1 MMKYFR
7 AALLALSIAPAVL
20 GEECKSEKQETKL
33 QFFGSELIQN
43 DLHKPD
49 GAMVYANVG
58 IFENDQID
66 LEITAMDEL
75 NPDWPYSEIEKSWVK
90 RNKPVPNNNGL
101 YGSFGQINLQTI
113 KGHPTSGQGNF
124 KFCLKSNTTGEL
136 ITLPSFSF
144 SIYDLDKRGNGRVNE
159 ERLIVDM
166 NKRGYKSFSVY
177 PNMEASE
184 AAISCED
191 PSESFP
197 CATSRTVFRS
207 TRPGVGRDNPSNPDK
222 MTQKQ
227 LRRSV
232 SLSFEDT
239 SCFELTYDHFCPYDQ
254 DDYTGSVTNGCKVY
268 GGGNFLFAGYSE
280 TISKNSECI
289 ALPTTTDS
297 PTAAPTEGVD
307 RSPKVDEG
315 CPEDIKLVK
324 TFGETSMDLSGA
336 VQIVEQ
342 NKETVTVK
350 LTNTWTDSSSDINQI
365 STQYYETDLVRHCH
379 NNSTVR
385 GGETYNEITIQCAAS
400 APFAMLKVCVSD
412 DEAVMPGDNAAI
424 PRCCQKETSD
434 PTVCYELKI
443 NCETQCVQA
452 DERVRALRGTAK

>member
-1 MMKYFR
+1 
-7 AALLALSIAPAVL
+7 
-20 GEECKSEKQETKL
+20 
-33 QFFGSELIQN
+33 
-43 DLHKPD
+43 
-49 GAMVYANVG
+49 
-58 IFENDQID
+58 
-66 LEITAMDEL
+66 MDEL
-75 NPDWPYSEIEKSWVK
+75 NPDWPYNSIEKIWVNRK
-90 RNKPVPNNNGL
+90 RPVKNGL
-101 YGSFGQINLQTI
+101 FGSFGQINLQTV
-113 KGHPTSGQGNF
+113 KEHPTSGQGNF

-144 SIYDLDKRGNGRVNE
+144 SIYDLDKRGNGRAIE
-159 ERLIVDM
+159 ERLMVDM

-177 PNMEASE
+177 PNMQATE

-191 PSESFP
+191 PSETFP
-197 CATSRTVFRS
+197 CATSRTIFRS
-207 TRPGVGRDNPSNPDK
+207 TRTGRLQDNPSDPEK
-222 MTQKQ
+222 MTSKQ

-254 DDYTGSVTNGCKVY
+254 DDYTGSVTNGCKIY
-268 GGGNFLFAGYSE
+268 DGGNFLFAGYSE
-280 TISKNSECI
+280 AINKESECI
-289 ALPTTTDS
+289 ALPTPTT
-297 PTAAPTEGVD
+297 T
-307 RSPKVDEG
+307 KVDEG

-324 TFGETSMDLSGA
+324 TFGETSMDVSGA

-365 STQYYETDLVRHCH
+365 STQYYETDFVRHCH

-400 APFAMLKVCVSD
+400 SPFAMLKVCVSD
-412 DEAVMPGDNAAI
+412 DEAVMPGDDAAI
-424 PRCCQKETSD
+424 PKCCQKETSD

-452 DERVRALRGTAK
+452 DERVRSLRGTTK